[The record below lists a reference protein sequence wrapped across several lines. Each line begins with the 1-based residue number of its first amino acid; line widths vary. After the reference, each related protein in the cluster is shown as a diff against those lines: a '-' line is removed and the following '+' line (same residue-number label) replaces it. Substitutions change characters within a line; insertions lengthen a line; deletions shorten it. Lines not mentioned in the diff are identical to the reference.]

1 MPHLYFISWF
11 ISALFILFVSL
22 PDWVKR
28 RVLLDTLTSRVLVVF
43 LWTDLTVKVVVR
55 SRHWNYTGALQWKH
69 ALCLFLF
76 LHLIRSGLFIYCN
89 DTSISTWR
97 FPQFTVIQRS
107 LQSVPSLPPR
117 TRRTKGCRFVHLL
130 RCEGHRDREDV
141 SPVNKAQPTRGA
153 LVSCCLFGISTEVLL
168 HQTFLFKCCQHHMSA
183 RQIDWR
189 LVYTSS
195 PPIRRW
201 SLKHK

>member
-1 MPHLYFISWF
+1 METCSVFCF
-11 ISALFILFVSL
+11 VFTFDFILDCLS
-22 PDWVKR
+22 
-28 RVLLDTLTSRVLVVF
+28 
-43 LWTDLTVKVVVR
+43 TVMIPA
-55 SRHWNYTGALQWKH
+55 SPHG
-69 ALCLFLF
+69 
-76 LHLIRSGLFIYCN
+76 I
-89 DTSISTWR
+89 

-130 RCEGHRDREDV
+130 RCEGHGDREDV
-141 SPVNKAQPTRGA
+141 SPVNKAQPTHGA

-189 LVYTSS
+189 LIYTSS